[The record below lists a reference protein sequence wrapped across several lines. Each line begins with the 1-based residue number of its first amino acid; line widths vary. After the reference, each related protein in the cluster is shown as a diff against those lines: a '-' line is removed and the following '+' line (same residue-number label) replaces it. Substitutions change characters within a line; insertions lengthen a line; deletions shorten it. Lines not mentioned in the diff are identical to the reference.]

1 MKVTNNHFKILIQ
14 QWGNFLRSNTQL
26 PKDLI
31 DSFLSEVK
39 VSNLLLPTKRHGM
52 EVSFPHIQTEDGL
65 KFLPLFTD
73 EDEMLKYSNEF
84 NPIENEIDY
93 YIETVNDLGFDGI
106 AINSESEGLFIDT
119 YMLNRISPYRVKPAR
134 QRYEGS
140 ELRKIAL
147 DASNIELVRFMDD
160 DGNYNNYS
168 DLVDIF
174 VNSTLLNVVTS
185 PQNLEGYSDDGVI
198 TKDDVDGF
206 SLTKLDKGDE
216 VFAVIF
222 TDTDAIKRTLDRSN
236 GNYYIQLANLF
247 EFIKFVLTEDM
258 GGIIINP
265 GLNDYMIPRN
275 VLLDIMERELV
286 SNPQYPN
293 SYDYAFEF

>member
-247 EFIKFVLTEDM
+247 EFIKFVLMEDM

>member
-119 YMLNRISPYRVKPAR
+119 YMLNRISPYRVKPAC